1 MTSNS
6 ALRLC
11 VLLVSCPRHAIN
23 SWLFANDT
31 PNQGLASPEHSPATL
46 RRRNNID
53 GFVSN
58 HGRGMTQTICI
69 LDDAFPPLP
78 KMISDPLLVLFYLGD
93 ANVMAQ
99 QSIAIVGARK
109 CTTVG
114 KLVAEKLAVDLA
126 ERGVFTVS
134 GLAHGIDAAAHKGA
148 LSRTGGYTAAFLG
161 ADLGNIYSRQN
172 KYLRD
177 KIVAQGGALFS
188 EYPHQTQLR
197 HYHFPERIRL
207 ISGSAWATVMVE
219 AGEQSGSLITAR
231 MALELGR
238 EVFSVP
244 GSPLS
249 EVSKGCHRMIRQGA
263 ALVTN
268 ANEVVEEMGWVT

>member
-1 MTSNS
+1 M
-6 ALRLC
+6 
-11 VLLVSCPRHAIN
+11 IN
-23 SWLFANDT
+23 SWLFANDA

-69 LDDAFPPLP
+69 LDDAFPPLL
-78 KMISDPLLVLFYLGD
+78 KMISDPLLVLFYSGD

-134 GLAHGIDAAAHKGA
+134 GLARGIDAAAHKGA

-177 KIVAQGGALFS
+177 KIVAQGGAF
-188 EYPHQTQLR
+188 
-197 HYHFPERIRL
+197 
-207 ISGSAWATVMVE
+207 G
-219 AGEQSGSLITAR
+219 
-231 MALELGR
+231 
-238 EVFSVP
+238 
-244 GSPLS
+244 
-249 EVSKGCHRMIRQGA
+249 
-263 ALVTN
+263 
-268 ANEVVEEMGWVT
+268 